1 MGCHALGNYTSRFL
15 KIGLWGCWGKMIAKD
30 KFVLSLF
37 INDEYTYDQEEVKTY
52 IQGQNYVL
60 EQHESVPVY

>member
-1 MGCHALGNYTSRFL
+1 MTLND
-15 KIGLWGCWGKMIAKD
+15 I
-30 KFVLSLF
+30 FVLSLF